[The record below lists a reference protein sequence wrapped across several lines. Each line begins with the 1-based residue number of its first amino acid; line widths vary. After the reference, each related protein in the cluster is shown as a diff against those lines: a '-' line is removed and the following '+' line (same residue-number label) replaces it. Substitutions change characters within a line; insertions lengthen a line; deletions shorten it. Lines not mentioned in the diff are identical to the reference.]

1 MTEQTA
7 FLALLLGSP
16 KKWATLADQ
25 IEEQGSAIAVLSA
38 MSSGQGKLFEQPAS
52 DASQLNEAEALIGS
66 WQTEGMHF
74 ATLLDDDYPKQ
85 LLTIH
90 QRPPFVMWRGTQDS
104 VDAQG
109 VAIVGTREASPAG
122 KGRARALAAELA
134 DRGVTIVS
142 GLAKGIDT
150 SAHLGALE
158 AGGRTVAVIGTGL
171 RREYPAQNA
180 SLQRRIAIEG
190 MVLSQFLPDAPPT
203 KRSFPMRN
211 AIMSGYAAA
220 TVVVEAGS
228 KSGARIQA
236 RLALQHGRQVFL
248 LSSLLDHDWARDYAK
263 RPGATVVD
271 TVDDVVDRLDNATF
285 NSDELSWA

>member
-171 RREYPAQNA
+171 RREYPGQE
-180 SLQRRIAIEG
+180 RIPATSNRVRG
-190 MVLSQFLPDAPPT
+190 HGAFPVPT
-203 KRSFPMRN
+203 RC
-211 AIMSGYAAA
+211 A
-220 TVVVEAGS
+220 TD
-228 KSGARIQA
+228 QA
-236 RLALQHGRQVFL
+236 FVPH
-248 LSSLLDHDWARDYAK
+248 AK
-263 RPGATVVD
+263 RHHERVC
-271 TVDDVVDRLDNATF
+271 RSYRRCRSRF
-285 NSDELSWA
+285 